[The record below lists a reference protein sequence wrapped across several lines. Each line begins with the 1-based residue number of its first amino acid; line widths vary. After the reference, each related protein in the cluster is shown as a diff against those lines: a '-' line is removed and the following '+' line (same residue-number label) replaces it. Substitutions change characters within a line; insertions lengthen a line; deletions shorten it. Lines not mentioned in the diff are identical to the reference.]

1 MPSQRLESHAC
12 PRSGSSI
19 WTRSGSTLAGF
30 SRSPVASYIGPEVEW
45 LSTVDE
51 AVIGV
56 IVFDRTDDDFA
67 AIVLG
72 RDEIGRYRAF
82 DQEVSLASQTD
93 ARGWLERMIRWH
105 AGSGASFRKEIQRGN
120 RSLHSSRTA

>member
-1 MPSQRLESHAC
+1 M
-12 PRSGSSI
+12 
-19 WTRSGSTLAGF
+19 
-30 SRSPVASYIGPEVEW
+30 
-45 LSTVDE
+45 
-51 AVIGV
+51 